1 MQGVLVA
8 SVLAC
13 SPDDKAGL
21 KAMRQQDMLNSIICR
36 LFEIKALVLPR
47 QSKLLHAMS

>member
-36 LFEIKALVLPR
+36 LFEKTLVLPR